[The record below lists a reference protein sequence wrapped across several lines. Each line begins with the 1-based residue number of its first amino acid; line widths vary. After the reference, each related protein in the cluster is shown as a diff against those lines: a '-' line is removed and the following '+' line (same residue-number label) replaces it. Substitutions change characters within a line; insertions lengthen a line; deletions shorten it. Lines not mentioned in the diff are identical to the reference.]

1 MELVKVSATLPPDI
15 VALLDKKATDWLS
28 NRSRALTRIVL
39 EWSQAQAE
47 QLPLAVADETPQENP
62 TEQMKKNGAA
72 PLVEA

>member
-39 EWSQAQAE
+39 EWSQSQAE
-47 QLPLAVADETPQENP
+47 QLPLAVADDPQETP
-62 TEQMKKNGAA
+62 TEQMKKNGAV